1 MPKPKPQ
8 PQPKPKPNP
17 DLGLCLQE
25 RVVDGGGAVGFA
37 PCEEAGTSWHV
48 LAGRAAEMRSLRGE
62 SGLCLQRKLYTS
74 R

>member
-1 MPKPKPQ
+1 M
-8 PQPKPKPNP
+8 
-17 DLGLCLQE
+17 
-25 RVVDGGGAVGFA
+25 VDGVGAVGFA